1 MTELARRLY
10 QGEDDYWRIR
20 AFLREV
26 LLHNGLRELSWHVAE
41 FDYWRWHL
49 VANLGG
55 WDLETVVFLWET
67 ADGRLAAVL
76 NPIMNGEAILHI
88 HPDFRTP
95 DLEDEMLA
103 VAEEHLAVTGD
114 DNRRSLQVSV
124 GVEDEMRHAA
134 LIRNGFKRIT
144 APEYQACWRR
154 RSLETLIPESPPPP
168 GYTVRALG
176 DGLEL
181 LERCYA
187 SGLAFHPDEP
197 AIAIENRDDVS
208 WYRNIQRAP
217 LYRRDLDIVAIAP
230 DGAVASFCTA
240 WFDDATRTAVF
251 EPVGTVPAHQRRG
264 LGKAVL
270 CEALHRLKRLG
281 ALMAYVHSYEPP
293 AHALYASVGFME
305 YDLVE
310 PWVKEA

>member
-1 MTELARRLY
+1 MELTRRLY
-10 QGEDDYWRIR
+10 HDEDDYWRIR

-26 LLHNGLRELSWHVAE
+26 LLRNNLRELSWHVAE
-41 FDYWRWHL
+41 FDYWRWHI
-49 VANLGG
+49 VANLEG
-55 WDLETVVFLWET
+55 WNLEDVIFLWET
-67 ADGRLAAVL
+67 PDGRLAAVL
-76 NPIMNGEAILHI
+76 TPMGSGQAFLHI

-95 DLEDEMLA
+95 SLEDEMLA
-103 VAEEHLAVTGD
+103 VAKEHLSATGN
-114 DNRRSLQVSV
+114 DNRRRVWVSA
-124 GVEDEMRHAA
+124 GVQDVMRHAA
-134 LIRNGFKRIT
+134 LTRNGFKRIST
-144 APEYQACWRR
+144 SAHQACWRH
-154 RSLETLIPESPPPP
+154 RSLEGPIPKCPPPP

-197 AIAIENRDDVS
+197 AIAIENRDDVG

-240 WFDDATRTAVF
+240 WFDDATRTGVF

-270 CEALHRLKRLG
+270 CEAFRRLKHLG
-281 ALMAYVHSYEPP
+281 AVMAYVHSYEAP
-293 AHALYASVGFME
+293 AHALYASVGFTE

-310 PWVKEA
+310 LWVKEG